1 MENGTKVRLL
11 YIYKYLLEHTDP
23 DHPQSTAELTKMLE
37 NDHHMKVSRNTISN
51 DLAILRE
58 SDLDI
63 EYIES
68 TQNKYYY
75 NGQPFETSELKILI
89 DALSSAKF
97 ITPNISRDLIAKLL
111 KLTTEENALKL
122 RSHISVSDRVK
133 SNNRSGYYSV
143 DAINS
148 AMNLHRKIR
157 FQYTDFDV
165 NKRRYVTNN
174 GNPYTLS
181 PYELTW
187 DGDYYYVR
195 GYCDE
200 RQAMR
205 TFRLDRIKSQPT
217 ILREVATA
225 PSKNYNPAEYRKAVF
240 RMYDTDEPKDV
251 SLFCHV
257 SVMKYLIDN
266 FGQRFLSLPVDEE
279 HFRAEVHVCTSATFY
294 RWVFGFAGKIRIEGP
309 EEAVQEYR
317 KLIRIAT
324 QENE

>member
-1 MENGTKVRLL
+1 M
-11 YIYKYLLEHTDP
+11 
-23 DHPQSTAELTKMLE
+23 
-37 NDHHMKVSRNTISN
+37 
-51 DLAILRE
+51 
-58 SDLDI
+58 
-63 EYIES
+63 
-68 TQNKYYY
+68 
-75 NGQPFETSELKILI
+75 
-89 DALSSAKF
+89 
-97 ITPNISRDLIAKLL
+97 
-111 KLTTEENALKL
+111 
-122 RSHISVSDRVK
+122 
-133 SNNRSGYYSV
+133 
-143 DAINS
+143 
-148 AMNLHRKIR
+148 
-157 FQYTDFDV
+157 
-165 NKRRYVTNN
+165 
-174 GNPYTLS
+174 
-181 PYELTW
+181 TW

-217 ILREVATA
+217 ILREIATA